1 MINPFFDVPD
11 IGVYRAGNTGI
22 DYVQT
27 FKSGVPGPHVCINAL
42 THGNEICGVWAV
54 DSLLRARVRPVCGTL
69 SLSFA
74 NVAAFSRFS
83 AETAEQARWVDED
96 FNRLWDK
103 TTLDGQRHSVELK
116 RARELRDFF
125 SSVDYL
131 LDLHSMHSRGPS
143 LGLCGLTAGGLAF
156 ARRMGVSDFIMID
169 AGHSA
174 GSRLRDYGDFGD
186 ECSPR
191 QALLLEC
198 GFHFDRASIAIAR
211 AAAERILDITGVC
224 PEMNPCPADALP
236 SRVVTITDA
245 ITIHSTEFR
254 FVRDWR
260 SMQIVPQ
267 AGTLIANDGSTPV
280 LTGYDH
286 CVLVMPAPERY
297 RLQGMTA
304 VRLGRMT
311 N

>member
-1 MINPFFDVPD
+1 MMNPFIDFPD
-11 IGVYRAGNTGI
+11 ISVYCAGNTGI
-22 DYVQT
+22 DYVHT
-27 FKSGVPGPHVCINAL
+27 FISGIPGPHVCINAL
-42 THGNEICGVWAV
+42 THGNEICGAWAV
-54 DSLLRARVRPVCGTL
+54 DSLLRARVRPVCGTM

-83 AETAEQARWVDED
+83 AETAEQARCVDED

-103 TTLDGQRHSVELK
+103 TTLDGQRQSVELE

-131 LDLHSMHSRGPS
+131 LDLHSMHSHGPT
-143 LGLCGLTAGGLAF
+143 LGLCGSNAGGLAF
-156 ARRMGVSDFIMID
+156 ARRMWSSDFILID

-186 ECSPR
+186 ENSPR

-198 GFHFDRASIAIAR
+198 GFHFDWASVAVAK
-211 AAAERILDITGVC
+211 AAARRILDITGLC
-224 PEMNPCPADALP
+224 PGMSPLPANALP
-236 SRVVTITDA
+236 PRVVTVTDT
-245 ITIHSTEFR
+245 ITIQSRDFR
-254 FVRDWR
+254 FVREWG
-260 SMQIVPQ
+260 SMQVVPH
-267 AGTLIANDGSTPV
+267 AGTLIAYDGSTPV
-280 LTGYDH
+280 LTGYDN
-286 CVLVMPAPERY
+286 CVIVMPAPERY
-297 RLQGMTA
+297 RLPGMTA